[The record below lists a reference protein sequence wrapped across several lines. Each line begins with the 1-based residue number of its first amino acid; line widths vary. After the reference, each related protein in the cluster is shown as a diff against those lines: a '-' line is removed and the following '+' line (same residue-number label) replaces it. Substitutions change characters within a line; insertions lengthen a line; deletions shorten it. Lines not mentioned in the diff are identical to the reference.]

1 MKNKRKLVPILSAAA
16 VAAFGVSMY
25 AEAAVPSFN
34 IQSIGRFEYDMN
46 HDGVNEIV
54 LDSADL
60 RNLKGAITD
69 LDASTT
75 RDLDTLK
82 TQVNE
87 DLTNRINEV
96 NNNLT
101 QKTDEINKNLTEKT
115 DEINTRLTEKT
126 DEMNTRLTE
135 KTDEMN
141 ERLTSK
147 TDELNKNLEAKSNEL
162 NEAVNKEAKIRA
174 RADKAIYEILG
185 MSDTAQETDENG
197 NIVEMDEDGNITRVI
212 RTEISVNGTVITV
225 TRYDVSKNPE
235 EFIDKVSFDTATG
248 KATTKEG
255 TVVDPIIQNDTPSPG
270 QTTVVI
276 VNGDGTKT
284 TIVYAEVKDIEAI
297 CQYLKDTFGFTDEQL
312 EAVKQLIINAINSG
326 AQTKQ
331 EIINYITNYS
341 ITQEELNSL
350 LEGLNAPSTD
360 NEIGVTMDEVRAYLE
375 NLGYTPDQI
384 NNVINK
390 YLTIAGLT
398 EDEIRA
404 IISAMDD
411 PAADLNSD
419 GLVTKEELIAYLNSL
434 TDASGNPL
442 YTAEEIAR
450 LAAAYIN
457 LPSSSEVNNT
467 YKVFNT
473 TEVNNISTAVNEK
486 YDDTA
491 LRMQVQNVTDA
502 HISILDKID
511 NLKNDMNTNI
521 YNLKNE
527 VNNNM
532 TTLQTE
538 VNNNMTTL
546 KTEVDTDMANM
557 KSYVDHGG
565 TDTTYDGVRAKYTPK
580 TSTSEAMVIFS
591 PINPQ

>member
-1 MKNKRKLVPILSAAA
+1 MIDTPQVHFFDQKDKENAMNNKRKLIPILSAAA

-60 RNLKGAITD
+60 RNLKGAITE

-75 RDLDTLK
+75 KDLDALK

-87 DLTNRINEV
+87 DLTNKINEV
-96 NNNLT
+96 
-101 QKTDEINKNLTEKT
+101 NKNLTEKT
-115 DEINTRLTEKT
+115 DEMNTRLTEKT

-135 KTDEMN
+135 KTDE
-141 ERLTSK
+141 
-147 TDELNKNLEAKSNEL
+147 LNQNLEAKGNEL
-162 NEAVNKEAKIRA
+162 NEAVTKEAKIRA

-197 NIVEMDEDGNITRVI
+197 NIVEMDEDGNVTRVI

-270 QTTVVI
+270 QTTVIV

-375 NLGYTPDQI
+375 SLGYTSDQI

-457 LPSSSEVNNT
+457 LPSSSEINNT

-473 TEVNNISTAVNEK
+473 TEVNNISTAINEK

-502 HISILDKID
+502 HVSVLDKIES
-511 NLKNDMNTNI
+511 LKADMNAGIAGLKAETNTNIDSLRNDMNTMKAETN
-521 YNLKNE
+521 
-527 VNNNM
+527 
-532 TTLQTE
+532 
-538 VNNNMTTL
+538 
-546 KTEVDTDMANM
+546 ANM
-557 KSYVDHGG
+557 DSLKDYVNHGG

-580 TSTSEAMVIFS
+580 TNTSPAMVVFS
-591 PINPQ
+591 PINP

>member
-1 MKNKRKLVPILSAAA
+1 MSLLYDRYITGSFLVKKIRRTDMKNKKKLIPILSAA
-16 VAAFGVSMY
+16 VVVAFGVSMY

-75 RDLDTLK
+75 KDLDALK

-87 DLTNRINEV
+87 DLTNKINEV

-101 QKTDEINKNLTEKT
+101 QKTDEINKT
-115 DEINTRLTEKT
+115 LTEKT

-147 TDELNKNLEAKSNEL
+147 TDELNQNLEAKSNEL
-162 NEAVNKEAKIRA
+162 NEAVTKEAKIRA

-197 NIVEMDEDGNITRVI
+197 NIVEMDEDGNVTRVI

-225 TRYDVSKNPE
+225 TRYDVSKDPE

-270 QTTVVI
+270 QTTVII

-312 EAVKQLIINAINSG
+312 EAVKQLLINAINSG

-375 NLGYTPDQI
+375 SLGYTPDQI

-404 IISAMDD
+404 IISAMDA

-491 LRMQVQNVTDA
+491 LRMQVQNVTDT
-502 HISILDKID
+502 HVSILDKID

-532 TTLQTE
+532 E
-538 VNNNMTTL
+538 
-546 KTEVDTDMANM
+546 NM

-580 TSTSEAMVIFS
+580 TDTSEAMVIFS

>member
-1 MKNKRKLVPILSAAA
+1 MSLLYDRYITGSFLVKKIRRTDMKNKKKLIPILSAAA
-16 VAAFGVSMY
+16 VVAFGVSMY

-75 RDLDTLK
+75 KDLDALK

-87 DLTNRINEV
+87 DLTNKINEV
-96 NNNLT
+96 NNSLT
-101 QKTDEINKNLTEKT
+101 QKTDEINKT
-115 DEINTRLTEKT
+115 LTEKT

-147 TDELNKNLEAKSNEL
+147 TDELNQNLEAKSGEL
-162 NEAVNKEAKIRA
+162 NEAINKEAKIRA

-197 NIVEMDEDGNITRVI
+197 NIVEMDEDGNVTRVI

-225 TRYDVSKNPE
+225 TRYDVSKDPE

-270 QTTVVI
+270 QTTVII

-284 TIVYAEVKDIEAI
+284 TIVYAEIKDIEAI

-312 EAVKQLIINAINSG
+312 EAVKQLLINAINSG

-375 NLGYTPDQI
+375 SLGYTPDQI

-390 YLTIAGLT
+390 HLTIAGLT

-404 IISAMDD
+404 IISAMDAS
-411 PAADLNSD
+411 AADLNSD
-419 GLVTKEELIAYLNSL
+419 SLVTKEELIAYLNSL

-457 LPSSSEVNNT
+457 LPSSSEINNT
-467 YKVFNT
+467 YKVFNA
-473 TEVNNISTAVNEK
+473 TEVNNISTAINEK

-491 LRMQVQNVTDA
+491 LRMQVQNVTDT
-502 HISILDKID
+502 HVSILDKID
-511 NLKNDMNTNI
+511 NLK
-521 YNLKNE
+521 
-527 VNNNM
+527 
-532 TTLQTE
+532 TE

-546 KTEVDTDMANM
+546 K
-557 KSYVDHGG
+557 SYVDHGG
-565 TDTTYDGVRAKYTPK
+565 TDMTYDGVRAKYTPK
-580 TSTSEAMVIFS
+580 TDTSEAMVIFS

>member
-75 RDLDTLK
+75 KDLDALK

-87 DLTNRINEV
+87 DLTNKINEV

-101 QKTDEINKNLTEKT
+101 QKTDEINKT
-115 DEINTRLTEKT
+115 LTEKT

-147 TDELNKNLEAKSNEL
+147 TDELNQNLEAKSNEL

-225 TRYDVSKNPE
+225 TRYDVSKDPA

-270 QTTVVI
+270 QTTVIV

-297 CQYLKDTFGFTDEQL
+297 CQYLKNTFGFTDEQL
-312 EAVKQLIINAINSG
+312 EAVKQLLINAINSG

-341 ITQEELNSL
+341 ITQEEMNIL

-375 NLGYTPDQI
+375 SLGYTSDQA

-404 IISAMDD
+404 IISAMDN

-467 YKVFNT
+467 YKVSNT
-473 TEVNNISTAVNEK
+473 TEVNNISTAINEK

-491 LRMQVQNVTDA
+491 LRMQVQNVTDT
-502 HISILDKID
+502 HVSILDKID

-532 TTLQTE
+532 TTL
-538 VNNNMTTL
+538 
-546 KTEVDTDMANM
+546 KTEVDTDMENM

-580 TSTSEAMVIFS
+580 TDTSEAMVIFS